1 MSLKSAV
8 TQLGIEVSV
17 DDIHRIENRTS
28 YPKMVWSA
36 KHQLAL
42 ELGGDPELSKQAG
55 IGHLLI
61 QADALDKEGQH
72 DKAAE
77 VWFKI
82 AKLAGWTSDSQINIF
97 GDLSQADFDR
107 IKERLKQNS
116 ADANSRPN

>member
-82 AKLAGWTSDSQINIF
+82 AKLAGWVGVEGQVNVF
-97 GDLSQADFDR
+97 GDLTQDQLDK
-107 IKERLKQNS
+107 IKETVSKQGMKVSVN
-116 ADANSRPN
+116 